1 MIVTCQV
8 ISRLKSQVPS
18 TGSCV
23 LAGVKEEV
31 HRHICMQAAVCEQC
45 QVQASCCAGRYIW
58 HVKCRQ
64 TAVQECSIIGSFI
77 HADRCV
83 PCSGSFM
90 HVDVNSH
97 CTQCTGR
104 CIFCSG
110 SCIQAA
116 EYSAQAA
123 EYTVQAAELPPPA
136 SFGLGCYGNS
146 SLLGGND
153 TCTV

>member
-1 MIVTCQV
+1 
-8 ISRLKSQVPS
+8 
-18 TGSCV
+18 
-23 LAGVKEEV
+23 
-31 HRHICMQAAVCEQC
+31 
-45 QVQASCCAGRYIW
+45 
-58 HVKCRQ
+58 
-64 TAVQECSIIGSFI
+64 
-77 HADRCV
+77 
-83 PCSGSFM
+83 M

>member
-1 MIVTCQV
+1 M
-8 ISRLKSQVPS
+8 
-18 TGSCV
+18 
-23 LAGVKEEV
+23 
-31 HRHICMQAAVCEQC
+31 
-45 QVQASCCAGRYIW
+45 Y
-58 HVKCRQ
+58 
-64 TAVQECSIIGSFI
+64 
-77 HADRCV
+77 
-83 PCSGSFM
+83 SFM

-123 EYTVQAAELPPPA
+123 EYTVQAAEYSIEAAEYSIEAAELPPPA

-146 SLLGGND
+146 SLLGLGGV
-153 TCTV
+153 THVLYKYECVL